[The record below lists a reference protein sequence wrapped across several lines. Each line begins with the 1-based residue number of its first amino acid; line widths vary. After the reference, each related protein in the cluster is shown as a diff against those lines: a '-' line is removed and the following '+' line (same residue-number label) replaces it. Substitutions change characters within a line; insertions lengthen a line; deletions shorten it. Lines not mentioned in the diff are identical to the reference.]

1 MCSSLTICTVV
12 PNWLESLPRLATLAA
27 ANWIL
32 HAEIQHHHANVL
44 RRPSAE
50 GAGNGAVV
58 CIVTAAF
65 LPAVLGMFAHGD
77 FSRCAQFIRTDL
89 RLQQGR
95 TTSIG
100 DVSSLHLV

>member
-32 HAEIQHHHANVL
+32 HAEIQHHRANAL
-44 RRPSAE
+44 KRPSAE
-50 GAGNGAVV
+50 GTRNVAAA
-58 CIVTAAF
+58 CLVTAAF
-65 LPAVLGMFAHGD
+65 LPVVFGVFAHGA

-89 RLQQGR
+89 RLQQ
-95 TTSIG
+95 
-100 DVSSLHLV
+100 